1 MDKALLVFSRK
12 GQMRECIA
20 ARHVRS
26 REHARKLW
34 PMVDPD
40 DRRHLVTWV
49 SPSFEDGRLRKRSH
63 FRRLVDGRA
72 GVDLR
77 EHFEEEESE
86 RQRRVAESPE
96 HARAKALLVDE
107 LQRRIAAGRGLPWA
121 FKDESVSDFPLV
133 GDLLLGAAQVQPEY
147 PLSTPFGS
155 SYRLD
160 IAIVAPPISR
170 QPLLVGGIEV
180 ERWHHFDGRKA
191 LIGRSMGF
199 PLITVDITAMTLEEL
214 TQEWAA
220 RVLSDTTR
228 NDAQGRRLSY
238 VYLHDV
244 LYPQFIRLPD
254 DVEDDPKHQ
263 YLVFAADATLDRL
276 RAWLRQLAEALGYEQ
291 TSAVL
296 QLLNAKSPSA
306 LKALQNA
313 GGIVGDG
320 WEGFNNQRM
329 LRISIPRPKGTH
341 DERGHK
347 FHATLGRLLLSS
359 DCLVGYQY
367 ASAIY
372 NNDPEEDVW
381 LKYRYRREHGMCEV
395 FRILPKRLA
404 EPVGRLIDFL
414 DSIAPTSTEAME

>member
-12 GQMRECIA
+12 GQLREHIA

-49 SPSFEDGRLRKRSH
+49 SPSFEEGRLRKRSH
-63 FRRLVDGRA
+63 FRRLVA
-72 GVDLR
+72 GTGGIDLR
-77 EHFEEEESE
+77 RHFDEEEAQ
-86 RQRRVAESPE
+86 RQRQAGESAE
-96 HARAKALLVDE
+96 HARAKALLVAE
-107 LQRRIAAGRGLPWA
+107 LQRRIEAGHGLPWS
-121 FKDESVSDFPLV
+121 FKDENVSDFPLV
-133 GDLLLGAAQVQPEY
+133 GNLLLGATQVVPEH
-147 PLSTPFGS
+147 PLTTPFGS

-160 IAIVAPPISR
+160 IAVVGPAIAR
-170 QPLLVGGIEV
+170 QPLLIGGIEI

-199 PLITVDITAMTLEEL
+199 PLITVDITAMDLAEL
-214 TQEWAA
+214 TEGWAA

-228 NDAQGRRLSY
+228 SDAQGRRLSY

-244 LYPQFIRLPD
+244 LYPQFLKLPSD
-254 DVEDDPKHQ
+254 AEDDPKHQ
-263 YLVFAADATLDRL
+263 YLVFADDATLNRL
-276 RAWLRQLAEALGYEQ
+276 RSWLRQLADALGYEQ
-291 TSAVL
+291 TAAVL

-313 GGIVGDG
+313 GSIVGDG

-329 LRISIPRPKGTH
+329 LRISVPRPTGPS

-347 FHATLGRLLLSS
+347 LHGTLGKLLLSC
-359 DCLVGYQY
+359 DCLVG
-367 ASAIY
+367 
-372 NNDPEEDVW
+372 
-381 LKYRYRREHGMCEV
+381 
-395 FRILPKRLA
+395 
-404 EPVGRLIDFL
+404 
-414 DSIAPTSTEAME
+414 